1 MLEDDLLAV
10 AERVAPPPPPELADT
25 VLARLDEPARPRRR
39 WTVAVAAVAT
49 LIAALGLS
57 PQVRA
62 FAADLLERAGIV
74 VSDDE
79 PDAAPTPDEPLPS
92 SYATDLERAVEEATF
107 PLSAPSGL
115 GEPESVTIVDH
126 GRVVSMSWREG
137 DVVLDQFD
145 GSMGP
150 VFEKQIGDLDV
161 HAVTLEGTIGWWIP
175 GPHDL
180 LYVDRDEEVV
190 SATARLAGRTLI
202 WERDGVTSRLEVD
215 GPSRRE
221 AVAIARSV
229 TAIRGGTS

>member
-1 MLEDDLLAV
+1 MLEDDLRAV
-10 AERVAPPPPPELADT
+10 ADRVAPPTPPDLADA
-25 VLARLDEPARPRRR
+25 VLARLDEPTRPRRR
-39 WTVAVAAVAT
+39 WTVAVAAVAA

-79 PDAAPTPDEPLPS
+79 PDAAPTPEEPLPS
-92 SYATDLERAVEEATF
+92 SAQSDLARAVEAATF
-107 PLSAPSGL
+107 PLSAPRDL

-126 GRVVSMSWREG
+126 GRVVSMSWRDG

-150 VFEKQIGDLDV
+150 VFEKQIGDLDI
-161 HAVTLEGTIGWWIP
+161 APVTLDGTIGWWIP

-180 LYVDRDEEVV
+180 LYVDRDGEVV

-202 WERDGVTSRLEVD
+202 WEREGVTSRLEVD
-215 GPSRRE
+215 GLGRRE
-221 AVAIARSV
+221 AVAIARTV
-229 TAIRGGTS
+229 TGTS

>member
-10 AERVAPPPPPELADT
+10 ADRVAPSTPPDLADR
-25 VLARLDEPARPRRR
+25 VLARLDEPTKPRRR

-49 LIAALGLS
+49 LIAALGFS

-62 FAADLLERAGIV
+62 FAADLLERAGVV

-79 PDAAPTPDEPLPS
+79 PDSAPTPDEPLPS
-92 SYATDLERAVEEATF
+92 SAQSDLARAVEAATF
-107 PLSAPSGL
+107 TLSAPRDL

-126 GRVVSMSWREG
+126 GRVVSMSWRDG

-150 VFEKQIGDLDV
+150 VFKKQIGGIDIAPVALD
-161 HAVTLEGTIGWWIP
+161 GTIGWWIP

-180 LYVDRDEEVV
+180 LYVDREGDVV

-202 WERDGVTSRLEVD
+202 WEREGVTSRLEVD
-215 GPSRRE
+215 GLGRRE
-221 AVAIARSV
+221 AVAIASSV
-229 TAIRGGTS
+229 TGTS